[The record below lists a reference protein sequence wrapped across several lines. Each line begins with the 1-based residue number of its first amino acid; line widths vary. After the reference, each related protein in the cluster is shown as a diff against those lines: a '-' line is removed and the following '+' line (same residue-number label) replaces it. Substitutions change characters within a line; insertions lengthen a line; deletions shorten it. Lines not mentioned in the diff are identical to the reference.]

1 MQIGNKMFPYPTINN
16 IGLRNCFKE
25 TTYAFKCN
33 DYNDGQNYILEDA
46 YVEINN
52 ENIKRL
58 MSEGYLG
65 VGLIIECS
73 TTVFRKMYEITIEP
87 QTIKIPI
94 GDLRD
99 RVEISCYIYAKKEI
113 EKFQDNDFLEDY
125 NGYSFKIDK
134 NDIIAIDDG
143 YTTVIDY
150 DESIDKKVSSIFQII
165 RDKSADSMVIEK
177 KAKKIVIS
185 LPDEEFTYYDNLR
198 RNDNFQNIF
207 FSMIAIPA
215 LTYCLKE
222 FQDAIRTGDYDL
234 DSIEM
239 EYNWFIS
246 VKKAYKNQFNVELNE
261 EILKNT
267 NVSVVAQKLL
277 NNGNLKGIK
286 DLFDISIGR
295 KVYGGEEDE

>member
-33 DYNDGQNYILEDA
+33 DYNDGQKYILEDA

-52 ENIKRL
+52 DNIKRL

-113 EKFQDNDFLEDY
+113 EKFQDDDFLEDY

-222 FQDAIRTGDYDL
+222 FQDAIGTGDYDL

-246 VKKAYKNQFNVELNE
+246 VKKAYKNQFNIELNE
-261 EILKNT
+261 EILKNA

-295 KVYGGEEDE
+295 KVYGGEDDE

>member
-1 MQIGNKMFPYPTINN
+1 MQIGNKLFPYPTINN
-16 IGLRNCFKE
+16 NEIRNCFKE
-25 TTYAFKCN
+25 TKFTLKSN
-33 DYNDGQNYILEDA
+33 DTNDGQNYVLEDT

-52 ENIKRL
+52 ENITKL
-58 MSEGYLG
+58 IEEGYVG
-65 VGLIIECS
+65 IGLIIECS
-73 TTVFRKMYEITIEP
+73 ATVFRKMYEISTEP

-99 RVEISCYIYAKKEI
+99 KVEISCYMYAKKNI
-113 EKFQDNDFLEDY
+113 ENFEDIDFLEDY
-125 NGYSFKIDK
+125 KGYSFEIDK

-143 YTTVIDY
+143 YTTIIDY

-165 RDKSADSMVIEK
+165 RDPKAESMIIEK

-185 LPDEEFTYYDNLR
+185 LPEEEFTYYDSLSK
-198 RNDNFQNIF
+198 NDNFQNIF

-222 FQDAIRTGDYDL
+222 FQDIVKMGEYDL
-234 DSIEM
+234 DDIEM
-239 EYNWFIS
+239 EYNWLIS
-246 VKKAYKNQFNVELNE
+246 VKKAYKNQYGEELTE
-261 EILKNT
+261 EILKTKNIST
-267 NVSVVAQKLL
+267 IAQTLL

-295 KVYGGEEDE
+295 KLAGGEEDE

>member
-16 IGLRNCFKE
+16 IELRSCFKE
-25 TTYAFKCN
+25 TTYAFKCI
-33 DYNDGQNYILEDA
+33 DYNDGHNYVLEDA

-52 ENIKRL
+52 EYIKIL

-65 VGLIIECS
+65 AGLIIECS
-73 TTVFRKMYEITIEP
+73 TTVYRKMYEIAIEP

-94 GDLRD
+94 GNLRD
-99 RVEISCYIYAKKEI
+99 KVEISCYIYAKKEI
-113 EKFQDNDFLEDY
+113 ENFQDNDFLEEY

-150 DESIDKKVSSIFQII
+150 DETVDKKVSSIFQII
-165 RDKSADSMVIEK
+165 RDKSAESMIIEK
-177 KAKKIVIS
+177 KTKKIVIS
-185 LPDEEFTYYDNLR
+185 LPDEEFTYYDSLR

-234 DSIEM
+234 DSIEL

-246 VKKAYKNQFNVELNE
+246 VKKAYKNQYNIELSE
-261 EILKNT
+261 EILKNC

-295 KVYGGEEDE
+295 RAYGGEEDE

>member
-25 TTYAFKCN
+25 TTYALKCN

-52 ENIKRL
+52 DNIKRL

-113 EKFQDNDFLEDY
+113 EKFQDDDFLEDY

-246 VKKAYKNQFNVELNE
+246 VKKAYKNQFNIELNE
-261 EILKNT
+261 EILKNA

-295 KVYGGEEDE
+295 KVYGGEDDE

>member
-1 MQIGNKMFPYPTINN
+1 MQIGNKLFPYPTINN
-16 IGLRNCFKE
+16 SNLRSCFKE
-25 TTYAFKCN
+25 TTYSFKST
-33 DYNDGQNYILEDA
+33 DHNDGQNYILEDA
-46 YVEINN
+46 CIEINN
-52 ENIKRL
+52 ENIKR
-58 MSEGYLG
+58 MIKENQLG

-73 TTVFRKMYEITIEP
+73 ATVYRKMFEITTEP

-99 RVEISCYIYAKKEI
+99 KVEISCYIYAKTDLENFK
-113 EKFQDNDFLEDY
+113 DNDFLDDY

-134 NDIIAIDDG
+134 NDIVAIDDG

-165 RDKSADSMVIEK
+165 RDKSANSMVIEK

-185 LPDEEFTYYDNLR
+185 LPEEEFTYYDNLR
-198 RNDNFQNIF
+198 KNDNFQNIF

-222 FQDAIRTGDYDL
+222 FQDAVRLGDYDL

-246 VKKAYKNQFNVELNE
+246 VKNAYKKQYGVELTEN
-261 EILKNT
+261 ILKNG
-267 NVSVVAQKLL
+267 NVSVISQKLL
-277 NNGNLKGIK
+277 NDGNLNGIK
-286 DLFDISIGR
+286 DLFNISVGR
-295 KVYGGEEDE
+295 KLYGGEEDE

>member
-25 TTYAFKCN
+25 TTYALKCN

-52 ENIKRL
+52 DNIKRL

-87 QTIKIPI
+87 QTIKISI

-113 EKFQDNDFLEDY
+113 EKFQDDDFLEDY

-185 LPDEEFTYYDNLR
+185 LPNEEFTYYDNLR

-246 VKKAYKNQFNVELNE
+246 VKKAYKNQFNIELNE
-261 EILKNT
+261 EILKNA

-295 KVYGGEEDE
+295 KVYGGEDDE

>member
-87 QTIKIPI
+87 QSIKIPI

-185 LPDEEFTYYDNLR
+185 LPNEEFTYYDNLR

-246 VKKAYKNQFNVELNE
+246 VKKAYKNQFKVELNE

-295 KVYGGEEDE
+295 KVYGGEDDE

>member
-58 MSEGYLG
+58 MLEGYLG

-73 TTVFRKMYEITIEP
+73 TTVYRKMYEITTEP

-99 RVEISCYIYAKKEI
+99 RVEISCYIYAKKDI
-113 EKFQDNDFLEDY
+113 ERFEDDDFLEDY

-150 DESIDKKVSSIFQII
+150 DESVDKKVSSIFQII

-185 LPDEEFTYYDNLR
+185 LPDEQFTYYDNLR

-222 FQDAIRTGDYDL
+222 FQDAVRAGDYDL

-246 VKKAYKNQFNVELNE
+246 VRKAYKNQFDIELNE

-295 KVYGGEEDE
+295 KIYGGEDDE

>member
-1 MQIGNKMFPYPTINN
+1 MQIGNKLFPYPTINN
-16 IGLRNCFKE
+16 SNLRSCFKE
-25 TTYAFKCN
+25 TTYSFKST
-33 DYNDGQNYILEDA
+33 DHNDGQNYILEDA
-46 YVEINN
+46 CIEINN
-52 ENIKRL
+52 ENIKR
-58 MSEGYLG
+58 MIKENQLG

-73 TTVFRKMYEITIEP
+73 ATVYRKMFEITTEP

-99 RVEISCYIYAKKEI
+99 KVEISCYIYAKTDLENFK
-113 EKFQDNDFLEDY
+113 DNDFLDDY

-134 NDIIAIDDG
+134 NDIVAIDDG

-165 RDKSADSMVIEK
+165 RDKSANSMVIEK

-185 LPDEEFTYYDNLR
+185 LPEEEFTYYDNLR
-198 RNDNFQNIF
+198 KNDNFQNIF

-222 FQDAIRTGDYDL
+222 FQDAVRLGDYDL

-246 VKKAYKNQFNVELNE
+246 VKNAYKKQYEVELTEN
-261 EILKNT
+261 ILKND
-267 NVSVVAQKLL
+267 NVSVISQKLL
-277 NNGNLKGIK
+277 NDGNLNGIK
-286 DLFDISIGR
+286 DLFNISVGR
-295 KVYGGEEDE
+295 KLYGGEEDE

>member
-46 YVEINN
+46 CVEINN

-113 EKFQDNDFLEDY
+113 EKFQDDDFLEDY

-198 RNDNFQNIF
+198 RKDNFQNIF

-261 EILKNT
+261 EILKNS

>member
-1 MQIGNKMFPYPTINN
+1 MQIGNKLFPYPTINN
-16 IGLRNCFKE
+16 IELRSCFKE
-25 TTYAFKCN
+25 TSYAFKCS

-46 YVEINN
+46 YIEINN
-52 ENIKRL
+52 ENIKNL
-58 MSEGYLG
+58 IEEGHLG
-65 VGLIIECS
+65 VGMIIECS
-73 TTVFRKMYEITIEP
+73 TTVYRKMFEISIQP

-99 RVEISCYIYAKKEI
+99 KVEISCYIYAKKDI
-113 EKFQDNDFLEDY
+113 DFFKDDDFLEEY

-150 DESIDKKVSSIFQII
+150 DESVDKKVASIFQII
-165 RDKSADSMVIEK
+165 RDKSAESMVIEK

-185 LPDEEFTYYDNLR
+185 LPDDEFTYYDNLR
-198 RNDNFQNIF
+198 KNDNFQNIF
-207 FSMIAIPA
+207 FAMIAIPA

-222 FQDAIRTGDYDL
+222 FQDSIRTGDYEL

-239 EYNWFIS
+239 EYNWFVS
-246 VKKAYKNQFNVELNE
+246 VKKAYKNQFNVELTE
-261 EILKNT
+261 EILKNS
-267 NVSVVAQKLL
+267 NVSVISQKLL

-295 KVYGGEEDE
+295 RLYGGEDDE

>member
-1 MQIGNKMFPYPTINN
+1 MQIGDKMFPYPTINN

-25 TTYAFKCN
+25 TTFALKCN
-33 DYNDGQNYILEDA
+33 DYNDGQNYILEEA

-52 ENIKRL
+52 DNIKRL
-58 MSEGYLG
+58 ISEGYLG

-99 RVEISCYIYAKKEI
+99 RVEVSCYIYAKREI
-113 EKFQDNDFLEDY
+113 EKFQDDDFLEDY

-215 LTYCLKE
+215 LTFCLKE

-246 VKKAYKNQFNVELNE
+246 VKKAYKNQFNIELNE
-261 EILKNT
+261 EILKNV

-277 NNGNLKGIK
+277 NNGNLKGIR

-295 KVYGGEEDE
+295 KVYGGEDDE

>member
-1 MQIGNKMFPYPTINN
+1 MYSSIKEEKFTVCLSEEILDLVALEYNN
-16 IGLRNCFKE
+16 GLLSE
-25 TTYAFKCN
+25 TVKIRQKLTEELGYVIPHIHFHN
-33 DYNDGQNYILEDA
+33 SDDLNQNEF
-46 YVEINN
+46 
-52 ENIKRL
+52 
-58 MSEGYLG
+58 S
-65 VGLIIECS
+65 
-73 TTVFRKMYEITIEP
+73 
-87 QTIKIPI
+87 IKIHDIDTFRGLAFP
-94 GDLRD
+94 GYVAFYKDELKGYK
-99 RVEISCYIYAKKEI
+99 VEE
-113 EKFQDNDFLEDY
+113 
-125 NGYSFKIDK
+125 

-222 FQDAIRTGDYDL
+222 FQDAIRTRDYDL

-295 KVYGGEEDE
+295 KIYGGEDDE

>member
-113 EKFQDNDFLEDY
+113 EKFQDDDFLEDY

-267 NVSVVAQKLL
+267 NVSVIAQKLL

-286 DLFDISIGR
+286 DLFYISIGR
-295 KVYGGEEDE
+295 KVYGGEDDE

>member
-46 YVEINN
+46 CVEINN
-52 ENIKRL
+52 ENIKKL
-58 MSEGYLG
+58 MTEGYLG

-73 TTVFRKMYEITIEP
+73 TTVYRKMYEITIEP

-113 EKFQDNDFLEDY
+113 EKFQDDDFLEDY

-295 KVYGGEEDE
+295 KVYGGEDDE

>member
-1 MQIGNKMFPYPTINN
+1 MQIGNKLFPYPTINN
-16 IGLRNCFKE
+16 IELRNCFKE
-25 TTYAFKCN
+25 TSYAFKCN

-46 YVEINN
+46 YIEINN
-52 ENIKRL
+52 ENIKNL
-58 MSEGYLG
+58 IEEGYLG

-73 TTVFRKMYEITIEP
+73 TTVYRKMYEIGIQS

-99 RVEISCYIYAKKEI
+99 KVEISCYIYAKKDI
-113 EKFQDNDFLEDY
+113 DVFQDDDFLEEY

-150 DESIDKKVSSIFQII
+150 DESVDKKVASIFQII
-165 RDKSADSMVIEK
+165 RDKSAESMVIEK

-185 LPDEEFTYYDNLR
+185 LPDDEFTYYDNLR
-198 RNDNFQNIF
+198 KNDNFQNIF
-207 FSMIAIPA
+207 FAMIAIPA

-222 FQDAIRTGDYDL
+222 FQDAIRTGDYEL

-246 VKKAYKNQFNVELNE
+246 VKKAYKNQFNVELTE
-261 EILKNT
+261 EILKNS
-267 NVSVVAQKLL
+267 NVSVISQKLL
-277 NNGNLKGIK
+277 NDGNLKGIK

-295 KVYGGEEDE
+295 RLYGGEDDE

>member
-1 MQIGNKMFPYPTINN
+1 MQIGNKLFPYPTINN
-16 IGLRNCFKE
+16 SNLRSCFKE
-25 TTYAFKCN
+25 TTYSFKSN
-33 DYNDGQNYILEDA
+33 DYNDGQNYVLEDA
-46 YVEINN
+46 CIEINN
-52 ENIKRL
+52 ENIKK
-58 MSEGYLG
+58 MIEENQLG

-73 TTVFRKMYEITIEP
+73 STVYRKMFEITTEP

-99 RVEISCYIYAKKEI
+99 KVEISCYIYAKMDLES
-113 EKFQDNDFLEDY
+113 FNDNDFLDDY

-134 NDIIAIDDG
+134 NDIVAIDDG
-143 YTTVIDY
+143 YTTIIDY

-165 RDKSADSMVIEK
+165 RDKSADSMIIEK

-185 LPDEEFTYYDNLR
+185 LPEEEFTYYDSLR
-198 RNDNFQNIF
+198 KNDNFQNIF

-222 FQDAIRTGDYDL
+222 FQDTIRLGDYDL

-246 VKKAYKNQFNVELNE
+246 VKNAYKKQYGIELTEN
-261 EILKNT
+261 ILKNED
-267 NVSVVAQKLL
+267 VSIISQKLL
-277 NNGNLKGIK
+277 NDGNLNGIK
-286 DLFDISIGR
+286 DLFNISVNR
-295 KVYGGEEDE
+295 KLYGGEDDE

>member
-16 IGLRNCFKE
+16 VGLRNCFKE

-58 MSEGYLG
+58 MAEGYLG

-73 TTVFRKMYEITIEP
+73 TTVYRKMYEITIEP

-113 EKFQDNDFLEDY
+113 ENFQDEDFLEDY

-207 FSMIAIPA
+207 FAMIAIPA

-222 FQDAIRTGDYDL
+222 FQDAIRTGNYDL

-246 VKKAYKNQFNVELNE
+246 VKKAYKNQFDVELNE

-295 KVYGGEEDE
+295 KIYGGEDDE

>member
-113 EKFQDNDFLEDY
+113 EKFQDDDFLEDY

-295 KVYGGEEDE
+295 KVYGGEDDE

>member
-1 MQIGNKMFPYPTINN
+1 M
-16 IGLRNCFKE
+16 
-25 TTYAFKCN
+25 
-33 DYNDGQNYILEDA
+33 EDA
-46 YVEINN
+46 CIEINN
-52 ENIKRL
+52 ENIKR
-58 MSEGYLG
+58 MIKENQLG

-73 TTVFRKMYEITIEP
+73 ATVYRKMFEITTEP

-99 RVEISCYIYAKKEI
+99 KVEISCYIYAKTDLEN
-113 EKFQDNDFLEDY
+113 FNDNDFLDDY

-134 NDIIAIDDG
+134 NDIVAIDDG

-165 RDKSADSMVIEK
+165 RDKSANSMVIEK

-185 LPDEEFTYYDNLR
+185 LPEEEFTYYDNLR
-198 RNDNFQNIF
+198 KNDNFQNIF

-222 FQDAIRTGDYDL
+222 FQDAVRLGDYDL

-246 VKKAYKNQFNVELNE
+246 VKKAYKKQYGVELTEN
-261 EILKNT
+261 ILKND
-267 NVSVVAQKLL
+267 NVSVISQKLL
-277 NNGNLKGIK
+277 NDGNLNGIK
-286 DLFDISIGR
+286 DLFNISVGR
-295 KVYGGEEDE
+295 KLYGGEEDE

>member
-33 DYNDGQNYILEDA
+33 DYNDGQNYILEEA

-113 EKFQDNDFLEDY
+113 EKFQDDDFLEEY

>member
-1 MQIGNKMFPYPTINN
+1 MQIGNKLFPYPTINN
-16 IGLRNCFKE
+16 SNLRSCFKG
-25 TTYAFKCN
+25 TTYSFKST
-33 DYNDGQNYILEDA
+33 DRNDGQNYILEDA
-46 YVEINN
+46 CIEINN
-52 ENIKRL
+52 ENIKR
-58 MSEGYLG
+58 MIEENQLG

-73 TTVFRKMYEITIEP
+73 ATVYRKMFEITTEP

-99 RVEISCYIYAKKEI
+99 KVEISCYIYAKIDLED
-113 EKFQDNDFLEDY
+113 FNDNDFLDDY

-165 RDKSADSMVIEK
+165 RDKSANSMIIEN

-185 LPDEEFTYYDNLR
+185 LPEEEFTYYDNLR
-198 RNDNFQNIF
+198 KNDNFQNIF

-222 FQDAIRTGDYDL
+222 FQDAIKIGGYDL

-246 VKKAYKNQFNVELNE
+246 VKNAYKKQYGVELTE
-261 EILKNT
+261 SILKND
-267 NVSVVAQKLL
+267 NVSVISQKLL
-277 NNGNLKGIK
+277 NDGNLNGIK
-286 DLFDISIGR
+286 DLFSISVGR
-295 KVYGGEEDE
+295 KLYGGEEDE

>member
-33 DYNDGQNYILEDA
+33 DYNDGQNYILENA

-58 MSEGYLG
+58 MTEGYLG

-73 TTVFRKMYEITIEP
+73 TTVYRKMYEITTEP

-113 EKFQDNDFLEDY
+113 EKFQDDDFLEDY

-246 VKKAYKNQFNVELNE
+246 VKKAYKSQFDVELNE

-295 KVYGGEEDE
+295 KVYGGEDDE

>member
-16 IGLRNCFKE
+16 IELRSCFKE
-25 TTYAFKCN
+25 TTYAFKCI
-33 DYNDGQNYILEDA
+33 DYNDGRDYVLEDA

-58 MSEGYLG
+58 ISEGYLG
-65 VGLIIECS
+65 AGLIVECS
-73 TTVFRKMYEITIEP
+73 TTVYRKMYEITLEP

-94 GDLRD
+94 GNLRD
-99 RVEISCYIYAKKEI
+99 KVEISCYIYAKREI
-113 EKFQDNDFLEDY
+113 ENFQDNDFLEDY

-150 DESIDKKVSSIFQII
+150 DETVDKKVSSIFQII
-165 RDKSADSMVIEK
+165 RDKSAESMIIEK
-177 KAKKIVIS
+177 KTKKIVIS
-185 LPDEEFTYYDNLR
+185 LPDEEFIYYDSLR

-222 FQDAIRTGDYDL
+222 FQDSIRTGDYDL
-234 DSIEM
+234 DSIEL

-246 VKKAYKNQFNVELNE
+246 VKKAYKNQYNIELSE
-261 EILKNT
+261 EILKNC

-295 KVYGGEEDE
+295 RTYGGEEDE

>member
-25 TTYAFKCN
+25 TTYALKCN
-33 DYNDGQNYILEDA
+33 DYNDGQNYILEDT

-52 ENIKRL
+52 DNIKRL

-99 RVEISCYIYAKKEI
+99 RVEISCYIYAKREI
-113 EKFQDNDFLEDY
+113 EKFQDDDFLEDY

-267 NVSVVAQKLL
+267 NVSVAAQKLL

-295 KVYGGEEDE
+295 KVYGGEDDE